1 MAETYDTIGVDYAQH
16 RHADRRIARAIAG
29 ALDGADRI
37 VNVGAGAG
45 SYEPAD
51 RCVVAVEPAIT
62 MIRQR
67 PEGAGP
73 AIRARAEALPF
84 RDRSFDAAL
93 AVLTIHHWSD
103 WRAGLRE
110 MLRVSRD
117 RVVLLTWDPESGGF
131 WLTDDYLPD
140 LLVADS
146 RHFPTMAALREAL
159 GAIQVDRVPIPWDC
173 TDGFMGAYW
182 RRPHA
187 YLDPQVRGSISAL
200 AGGDVSV
207 GLERLAADLDTGAW
221 QRKHGRLLEQDEAD
235 IGYRLVVARSL
246 REPSKNCPEEPNGR
260 TPSQHR

>member
-187 YLDPQVRGSISAL
+187 YLDPQVRGSTPRVDHSRSGATARSA
-200 AGGDVSV
+200 
-207 GLERLAADLDTGAW
+207 RAATYPGSRCHSGTTCNGTWGARRAASR
-221 QRKHGRLLEQDEAD
+221 QKAFSELP
-235 IGYRLVVARSL
+235 VVAVAY
-246 REPSKNCPEEPNGR
+246 CG
-260 TPSQHR
+260 